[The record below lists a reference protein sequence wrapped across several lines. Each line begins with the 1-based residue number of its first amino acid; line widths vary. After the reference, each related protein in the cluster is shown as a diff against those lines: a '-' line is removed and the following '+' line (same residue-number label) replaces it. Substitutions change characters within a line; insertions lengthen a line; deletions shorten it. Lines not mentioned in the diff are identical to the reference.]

1 MNERTPLLKR
11 PDEESL
17 EAAKPPT
24 PALEPPIRAVASCI
38 KARLSIYSEFRGLS
52 AEAASLPENDQAGDV
67 LLASCGGEA
76 LDRSVDAA
84 KQHRKPIALEA
95 NSASFAHPEQDALVL
110 AGLLWL
116 ILANVPAKKL
126 KPAQSV
132 TQALKVEVLA
142 QQSSEVCAIAM
153 TLILDAA
160 ATMMPISNE
169 VETQGKDAIV
179 EMLYRPLPLD
189 DEGRVASGMLV
200 QL

>member
-24 PALEPPIRAVASCI
+24 PALEPSIRAIASSI
-38 KARLSIYSEFRGLS
+38 IARLSIFSQFRGLS
-52 AEAASLPENDQAGDV
+52 AEAASLPENDQAGDALV
-67 LLASCGGEA
+67 AACGQEA

-84 KQHRKPIALEA
+84 TEHRKPIALEA
-95 NSASFAHPEQDALVL
+95 NSTRFACPQQDALVL

-116 ILANVPAKKL
+116 ILANAPAKKL
-126 KPAQSV
+126 RPAQSV
-132 TQALKVEVLA
+132 TQALKVEALA
-142 QQSSEVCAIAM
+142 RQSSEVYAIAV

-160 ATMMPISNE
+160 ASMMPISNE

-179 EMLYRPLPLD
+179 EMLFRPLPLD
-189 DEGRVASGMLV
+189 EEGRVASGMLV